1 MFIVYHLWFK
11 VIVVLLWSICCVV
24 CCLMFSNDQIRYVYY
39 FHSTCTR
46 TVFES
51 TYTYIMHTYTEFAS
65 LQLWHVENRQSHIKE
80 IEAQCSECSLKFE
93 GLCKSFEYM
102 KSKEYTTT
110 SYLYILFLLLV
121 NPKHMLYFDFIFHN
135 KRCFVCFIAST
146 NWTQIHTYFYIIVI
160 PKQLQLIVVV
170 KEKNE
175 INPHKYLKM
184 CSHHLYNKRQTTI
197 DLFECFST

>member
-1 MFIVYHLWFK
+1 MIKLDMYIISIVHAHAQFLKAHTHIHNAHMHQVCEFAIVACWEQTIPHKRNWNPIYWMFIEIWRFMQKLLSIWK
-11 VIVVLLWSICCVV
+11 VK
-24 CCLMFSNDQIRYVYY
+24 NTHQP
-39 FHSTCTR
+39 HTCT
-46 TVFES
+46 
-51 TYTYIMHTYTEFAS
+51 
-65 LQLWHVENRQSHIKE
+65 
-80 IEAQCSECSLKFE
+80 
-93 GLCKSFEYM
+93 
-102 KSKEYTTT
+102 
-110 SYLYILFLLLV
+110 ILFLLLV
-121 NPKHMLYFDFIFHN
+121 NPKHMLYFHFTFHD
-135 KRCFVCFIAST
+135 KRYFVCFIAST